1 MFQGLN
7 VVAFIPARGGS
18 KGLPGKNLMK
28 LEGRSLI
35 RRAIEST
42 QLTDDFEGFADMI
55 VVSSDSAE
63 ILAEANAAV
72 PRRPANR
79 GGARTNR
86 HRRRAPCGCD
96 RRVRS
101 RG

>member
-28 LEGRSLI
+28 LGGRTLI

-42 QLTDDFEGFADMI
+42 QLTDDFEGFADFV

-63 ILAEANAAV
+63 ILAEARNSEV
-72 PRRPANR
+72 ELSQVTPDPDSDFGLTLRPYIR
-79 GGARTNR
+79 G
-86 HRRRAPCGCD
+86 
-96 RRVRS
+96 
-101 RG
+101 